1 MSARFALMLARREL
15 WSSARRFGVYMLS
28 ISLGVSGLV
37 AIHGFTADVAR
48 SVQQEAETLMGANA
62 RLSSSRP
69 FPEPVR
75 ALVDS
80 LAAAGHRLA
89 RVTSAA
95 SMVLAPRTGTVRLL
109 QVRGVDEGYPF
120 YGGVRTVPA
129 GSWPPRGD
137 EALADPAV
145 LTMLDARP
153 GDSIVVGEVMFRIR
167 ATVEDLMGDFGIRTA
182 VGPRVWIAHEALD
195 AAGLLAF
202 GSLARYELF
211 LTLPAREDRI
221 ALEERYRP
229 LLDGAQVRLTTA
241 ESQARRL
248 TNSVDYLGRYLGLV
262 GLAALLLGGVG
273 VGSAV
278 HVFVRGRRAAV
289 AVLRCIGAGQKSVF
303 GAYLLQA
310 TTLGFAGAAVGALLG
325 LALQYL
331 LPVALADV
339 LPVRVTPRLTL
350 APAVG
355 GLALGVW
362 VALLFAWIPLLA
374 VRDVPPL
381 AALRQDVE
389 PRRAWDAPR
398 VLAWAA
404 LAASIVVLS
413 VLEAPERD
421 EGVGFAVGL
430 IVTVMVLWGAG
441 WLAVRLTRRLLPRW
455 APYPVRQGIANL
467 FRPQNQ
473 TVAVTLALGFGV
485 FAVGTILQVEA
496 ALVAGLA
503 LEESSGRPNLL
514 LFDIQPDQE
523 AGVLELLPTAVRASA
538 AAAPLVPARIAAIN
552 GLGPAELAALTDGPE
567 RWALRREYRNT
578 WRDTL
583 TSAETLVA
591 GRWWDASEP
600 AAAGQ
605 DGDREG
611 GTLESAPVA
620 GSGALP
626 RVSLDA
632 ELADDLEVGIGDRIT
647 WDVGGRLLETRVE
660 SLRLVDWAR
669 FEPNF
674 FVVFEPGVLDAAP
687 RTSIVVARIED
698 ATERALVQ
706 TRMVQAF
713 PNVSSLDV
721 TRVQEAVERVLER
734 VNAALR
740 FLGLFIAAVGVVVLV
755 GALGTSRIQRL
766 RETAL
771 LRTLGARR
779 EQIRAVLVTEYLA
792 LGTLASLTGL
802 ALAVAAAAALARGV
816 FDVDYLPHVPSLVA
830 LWAAVTALTVTVGF
844 GGSAGLLA
852 RAPLP
857 VLRRESE

>member
-1 MSARFALMLARREL
+1 MSARFALTLARREL
-15 WSSARRFGVYMLS
+15 WSSARRIGVYMLS

-48 SVQQEAETLMGANA
+48 SVQEEAETLMGANA
-62 RLSSSRP
+62 RLASSRP

-80 LAAAGHRLA
+80 LAAAGHRSA

-229 LLDGAQVRLTTA
+229 LFDEAQVRLTTA

-289 AVLRCIGAGQKSVF
+289 AVLRCIGAGQRSVF

-350 APAVG
+350 APAAG

-404 LAASIVVLS
+404 LAASVVVFS

-430 IVTVMVLWGAG
+430 IVTVMVLWGVG
-441 WLAVRLTRRLLPRW
+441 WLAVRLTRRLFPRR

-473 TVAVTLALGFGV
+473 TVAVTLALGFGA

-523 AGVLELLPTAVRASA
+523 AGVLELLPAAARASA

-552 GLGPAELAALTDGPE
+552 GLGPAELAALPDGPE

-583 TSAETLVA
+583 TSAETLIA
-591 GRWWDASEP
+591 GRWWDPSEP
-600 AAAGQ
+600 SAG
-605 DGDREG
+605 
-611 GTLESAPVA
+611 
-620 GSGALP
+620 LP
-626 RVSLDA
+626 RVSLESD
-632 ELADDLEVGIGDRIT
+632 LADDLEVGIGDRIT
-647 WDVGGRLLETRVE
+647 WDMGGRLLETRVE

-674 FVVFEPGVLDAAP
+674 FVVFEPGVLEAAP
-687 RTSIVVARIED
+687 RTSILVARIED
-698 ATERALVQ
+698 TTERAQVQ
-706 TRMVQAF
+706 TQLVRAF
-713 PNVSSLDV
+713 PNVSALDV

-740 FLGLFIAAVGVVVLV
+740 FLGLFIAAVGVVVLA
-755 GALGTSRIQRL
+755 GALATSRIQRL

-779 EQIRAVLVTEYLA
+779 VQVRSVLVTEYLA

-802 ALAVAAAAALARGV
+802 TLAVVAAAALARGV
-816 FDVDYLPHVPSLVA
+816 FEVDYLPDVPSLAV
-830 LWAAVTALTVTVGF
+830 LWAVVTVLTVIVGF
-844 GGSAGLLA
+844 GSGAGLLG